1 MKQIIRFIMG
11 VICLFSQLNIASGS
25 ELNCLETQGVKLISL
40 QGSLFVDV
48 SKLGNW
54 QSASLNQV
62 FCEGSRLKVGAYSRA
77 SIYLPNGIILRLDE
91 NTVLSLN
98 NILPNTPTLIDV
110 VKGFI
115 HFISR
120 TPKQLTITTPIANA
134 GPEGTEFSVNVSEDK
149 ASLWVYEG
157 SVRFFNG
164 QGSVR
169 LNAGESAMAQSGQ
182 APHPQIDLKPDDAVR
197 WAIYYPP
204 ILPDLGDVLSL
215 DTDLRAALDEYQQGR
230 IDSALTRLD
239 KVTLI
244 KQSTLFHQ
252 LRAAIRLIAGRV
264 TFAEQDIQR
273 FLVRNPNDAYALALK
288 SVLMMTQNHKDQ
300 ALSLASQ
307 SITANPKSAA
317 AYSALSYAEQ
327 SKFSLPKALQA
338 AKRALEL
345 MPKDAL
351 AWARIAE
358 LEQANGLTES
368 SESSAQQ
375 AIMLNPN
382 LERTQTV
389 LGFVNLSRMHFDQAS
404 KSFNTAVQLDSA
416 SPLAR
421 LGLGLAKIR
430 NGNLAEGR
438 QDIEIAAVLDPYNS
452 IIRSYLGKAY
462 YEEKRNLL
470 VEEQFRLAKQNDP
483 NDPTPYFYG
492 AIAKQTTNRPIE
504 ALAEMNQ
511 AIKLNDNRAVY
522 RSEFSLDEDAAAKS
536 ANLARIYNDLD
547 FDRLA
552 LKQAWTALTLDAT
565 NASSHRFLSDAYIGK
580 PQYYSAS
587 ARASELLQAQLLQP
601 LNITPVQPQLT
612 NENIGLLNNT
622 GPGSLSIN
630 EYDAL
635 YTANGAHAVANGAFG
650 SNNTKTDNL
659 VASGIYNNL
668 SVSGGQFHYQ
678 TDGFRPNNDYRQD
691 IYDAFAQYMFTP
703 NFNIQMELKA
713 ENKAS
718 GDLATRLN
726 GFQSPNMRNTLDQQT
741 ARLGSHYKI
750 NQDQDLLGSFFY
762 TTTANTAIDHLYYKA
777 LNQVDDIDTKIFN
790 RNKAK
795 GYQAE
800 IQYLFHPGQ
809 FDISA
814 GLGYLNL
821 NNNKWI
827 SNLAQWT
834 LPPPDVIPE
843 LTFTTLLPS
852 MTQHFNSYL
861 YANQRLLHN
870 LTSLL
875 GISYDSYDD
884 QIIVRRQ
891 LNPKFGL
898 LWKPTSDLTFR
909 AAAFR
914 TLKRPLAAKQTL
926 EPTQVVGFNQIY
938 DSYNGTSAW
947 QYAFA
952 MDYNLARTV
961 FLGGELIWRNTN
973 EPFMDSALTNRNKK
987 ESGFLSYIY
996 WTPID
1001 WLAFSSEYRYQQ
1013 FSRDYVV
1020 NSVNDVDPQSLA
1032 SHQVPLTVKFFHP
1045 NGIFA
1050 KFSGTYVKQQVG
1062 LVSDFDML
1070 PANSPP
1076 ITFDNGRFW
1085 TFDTALGYRL
1095 PKKLGTVSFEVH
1107 NLFDSNM
1114 RYQSVF
1120 NAEGPQMSP
1129 FIPQRQFFLKLS
1141 LFF

>member
-1 MKQIIRFIMG
+1 MKEIIQLII
-11 VICLFSQLNIASGS
+11 VIIILFSQFDIASGG
-25 ELNCLETQGVKLISL
+25 EFNCLERNGAKLISL
-40 QGSLFVDV
+40 QGSLFFDAANT
-48 SKLGNW
+48 GYW
-54 QSASLNQV
+54 QSAPLNQV
-62 FCEGSRLKVGAYSRA
+62 FCEGSRLKVEAYSRA
-77 SIYLPNGIILRLDE
+77 SVQLPNGIILRLDE

-98 NILPNTPTLIDV
+98 NILPQSPTLLDV
-110 VKGFI
+110 AKGFI

-120 TPKQLTITTPIANA
+120 TPKQLSITTPIANA
-134 GPEGTEFSVNVSEDK
+134 GPEGTEFSINVTDTK
-149 ASLWVYEG
+149 ATLWVYEG
-157 SVRFFNG
+157 KVSFFNK
-164 QGSVR
+164 QGTLK
-169 LNAGESAMAQSGQ
+169 LNAGEIAEAQSGQ
-182 APHPQIDLKPDDAVR
+182 APHAQINLKPDDAVR
-197 WAIYYPP
+197 WAMYYPP
-204 ILPDLGDVLSL
+204 ILPDIRDLS
-215 DTDLRAALDEYQQGR
+215 ALDVELRMAVEAYQQGR
-230 IDSALTRLD
+230 IDAALTRLD
-239 KVTLI
+239 KVSPV
-244 KQSTLFHQ
+244 KQSSFFYH

-264 TFAEQDIQR
+264 TFAEQDVEH
-273 FLVRNPNDAYALALK
+273 FLVEDPKDAHALALK
-288 SVLMMTQNHKDQ
+288 SVILMTQNHKEQ
-300 ALSLASQ
+300 ALLLAHE
-307 SITANPKSAA
+307 SIIANPVSAA
-317 AYSALSYAEQ
+317 SYSALSYAEQ
-327 SKFSLPKALQA
+327 SSFELAKALQA
-338 AKRALEL
+338 AKRVVEL
-345 MPKDAL
+345 APNDAF
-351 AWARIAE
+351 AWARVAE
-358 LEQANGLTES
+358 LEQANGLTEV
-368 SESSAQQ
+368 SENSAQHAA
-375 AIMLNPN
+375 AINPN
-382 LERTQTV
+382 LERIQTV
-389 LGFVNLSRMHFDQAS
+389 LGFVNLSRMNLDQAVS
-404 KSFNTAVQLDSA
+404 NFNAAVQLDSS

-421 LGLGLAKIR
+421 MGLGLTKIR
-430 NGNLAEGR
+430 KGDLASGR
-438 QDIEIAAVLDPYNS
+438 QDIEIAAVLDPYHS

-462 YEEKRNLL
+462 YEEKRNGLAD
-470 VEEQFRLAKQNDP
+470 EQFRLAKQNDP

-492 AIAKQTTNRPIE
+492 AIAKQTTNRPIA
-504 ALAEMNQ
+504 ALGEMNQ

-552 LKQAWTALTLDAT
+552 LKQAWTALTLDPT

-635 YTANGAHAVANGAFG
+635 YTANGAHVVANGAFG

-659 VASGIYNNL
+659 VASGVYNNL

-691 IYDAFAQYMFTP
+691 IYDAFAQYRITP
-703 NFNIQMELKA
+703 DFNMQMELKA

-762 TTTANTAIDHLYYKA
+762 TTTANTTKDVTYYTDPIPYNNYNNK
-777 LNQVDDIDTKIFN
+777 LFYQ
-790 RNKAK
+790 NKAQ

-800 IQYLFHPGQ
+800 IQYLFHPGR
-809 FDISA
+809 FDITA
-814 GLGYLNL
+814 GLDYLNL
-821 NNNKWI
+821 NYKNLI
-827 SNLAQWT
+827 SNLAQYT
-834 LPPPDVIPE
+834 LPPPDVIPY
-843 LTFTTLLPS
+843 LSFTTFVPS
-852 MTQHFNSYL
+852 TTQHFNSYL
-861 YANQRLLHN
+861 YANQKLLPN
-870 LTSLL
+870 LTSVL

-884 QIIVRRQ
+884 QITVRQQ

-898 LWKPTSDLTFR
+898 LWKPTQDLTLR
-909 AAAFR
+909 VAAFR

-926 EPTQVVGFNQIY
+926 EPTQVAGFNQIY

-952 MDYNLARTV
+952 TDYNLTRTI
-961 FLGGELIWRNTN
+961 FFGSELIWRNTD
-973 EPFMDSALTNRNKK
+973 EPYMDSVSKNRIRK

-996 WTPID
+996 WTALD

-1013 FSRDYVV
+1013 FSRDYAS
-1020 NSVNDVDPQSLA
+1020 NSANDVDPQTLTT
-1032 SHQVPLTVKFFHP
+1032 HQVPLTVKFFHP

-1050 KFSGTYVKQQVG
+1050 KFSGTYVNQQVG
-1062 LVSDFDML
+1062 LVNNLDIL

-1076 ITFDNGRFW
+1076 ITYDNSRFW
-1085 TFDTALGYRL
+1085 TFDTSLGYRL
-1095 PKKLGTVSFEVH
+1095 PKRLGTVSFEVH
-1107 NLFDSNM
+1107 NLFDSNL
-1114 RYQSVF
+1114 RYQSGF

-1141 LFF
+1141 LFY

>member
-307 SITANPKSAA
+307 SIAANPKSAA

-327 SKFSLPKALQA
+327 SKFALPKALQA
-338 AKRALEL
+338 TKRAVEL

-580 PQYYSAS
+580 SQYYSAS

-741 ARLGSHYKI
+741 VRLGSHYKI

-762 TTTANTAIDHLYYKA
+762 TTTANTVSQHDYFTESNQDINV
-777 LNQVDDIDTKIFN
+777 LNQS
-790 RNKAK
+790 KAK

-800 IQYLFHPGQ
+800 MQYLFHPGRI
-809 FDISA
+809 DIAA
-814 GLGYLNL
+814 GIGYLNL
-821 NNNKWI
+821 NYK
-827 SNLAQWT
+827 NLVNMLDQVT
-834 LPPPDVIPE
+834 FPPLLIVS
-843 LTFTTLLPS
+843 FTTLTPS
-852 MTQHFNSYL
+852 TTQHFNTYL
-861 YANQRLLHN
+861 YANQKLIDN
-870 LTSLL
+870 LTTVL
-875 GISYDSYDD
+875 GISFDSYND
-884 QIIVRRQ
+884 QTIVKQQ

-898 LWKPTSDLTFR
+898 LWKLNQDLTFR

-938 DSYNGTSAW
+938 DTYNGTSAW
-947 QYAFA
+947 HYAFA
-952 MDYNLARTV
+952 MDYNLTRTI
-961 FLGGELIWRNTN
+961 FLGGELIWRKSN
-973 EPFMDSALTNRNKK
+973 EPFVYANRNRN
-987 ESGFLSYIY
+987 ESGFLSY
-996 WTPID
+996 T
-1001 WLAFSSEYRYQQ
+1001 
-1013 FSRDYVV
+1013 
-1020 NSVNDVDPQSLA
+1020 
-1032 SHQVPLTVKFFHP
+1032 
-1045 NGIFA
+1045 
-1050 KFSGTYVKQQVG
+1050 
-1062 LVSDFDML
+1062 
-1070 PANSPP
+1070 
-1076 ITFDNGRFW
+1076 
-1085 TFDTALGYRL
+1085 
-1095 PKKLGTVSFEVH
+1095 
-1107 NLFDSNM
+1107 
-1114 RYQSVF
+1114 
-1120 NAEGPQMSP
+1120 
-1129 FIPQRQFFLKLS
+1129 
-1141 LFF
+1141 